1 MTDFAATRALFHIP
15 PGVIYLDG
23 NSLGPLPL
31 AAVERARASVA
42 EKLFAAGP

>member
-15 PGVIYLDG
+15 DGVVYMDG

-31 AAVERARASVA
+31 AARRRVA
-42 EKLFAAGP
+42 KMLEE